1 MIRSRFF
8 RNPEMGFETVGPP
21 ITAEQINRAIP
32 EEFLGKDQFVKFYL
46 CHNGGLMSKNTHFY
60 RDIFHKVGPNDFNE
74 LYVHDFYSIPPNP
87 GAKLPASILAS
98 REAIRQ
104 GCGDLRYQGAGGGA
118 YIDFVDSH
126 IPISG
131 DASGD
136 DIWIHIPSGRI
147 RYVNFD
153 CAPEDG
159 PIEVAPS
166 FIDFVS
172 NLGIGLRPLPK
183 G

>member
-1 MIRSRFF
+1 M
-8 RNPEMGFETVGPP
+8 
-21 ITAEQINRAIP
+21 RAA
-32 EEFLGKDQFVKFYL
+32 
-46 CHNGGLMSKNTHFY
+46 T
-60 RDIFHKVGPNDFNE
+60 
-74 LYVHDFYSIPPNP
+74 
-87 GAKLPASILAS
+87 
-98 REAIRQ
+98 RQ
-104 GCGDLRYQGAGGGA
+104 GWGEVAYQGAGGGL
-118 YIDFVDSH
+118 YGDFVDTH
-126 IPISG
+126 VPITSDGSG
-131 DASGD
+131 N

-153 CAPEDG
+153 YASDDG